1 MILLTEQVIKEQ
13 LSRAY
18 TESIS
23 AYAGIMCSKPQY
35 DYGIDGT
42 FQDVEYDAVYKRYS
56 ETGFGIDFQL
66 KASVNVTN
74 KKGYIIYDLEV
85 KNYRDLIKT
94 KIGTPRILILYS
106 LPRDRSTW
114 IEHLSDGMIMR
125 KCAWWCSLKGMNDV
139 NNKEKIRIT
148 IPENQILTSSEL
160 IRLMS
165 KVKGG
170 ADL

>member
-1 MILLTEQVIKEQ
+1 MTEQTIKEQ

-18 TESIS
+18 TEAIS

-42 FQDVEYDAVYKRYS
+42 FQDVEYDSVYKRFAG
-56 ETGFGIDFQL
+56 TGFGIDFQL
-66 KASVNVTN
+66 KASINVSS

-94 KIGTPRILILYS
+94 NVGTPRILVLYS
-106 LPRDRSTW
+106 LPKDKNSW
-114 IEHLSDGMIMR
+114 IEHLADGMVMR
-125 KCAWWCSLKGMNDV
+125 KCAWWYSLKGMNDV
-139 NNKEKIRIT
+139 SNKEKIRIS
-148 IPENQILTSSEL
+148 IPENQLLTADEL
-160 IRLMS
+160 IRLMN

-170 ADL
+170 VDL